1 MKCPYCDKPDS
12 KVLDSRLT
20 EDGSCVRRRRECSQC
35 GERFTTYERV
45 DQAPLVVIKKDGR
58 RQPFDSLKLFNGLLR
73 ACEKTQL
80 TRENLTELAQN
91 VEKEIRDKREREVT
105 TLEIGELVMTK
116 LKDLDRVAYLRFAS
130 VYREFKD
137 LYNFQE
143 ELERLQED

>member
-1 MKCPYCDKPDS
+1 MKCPYCTQPDS

-20 EDGSCVRRRRECSQC
+20 EEGSSVRRRRECPGC

-45 DQAPLVVIKKDGR
+45 DQSPLIVVKKDGR
-58 RQPFDSLKLFNGLLR
+58 RQPFDNLKLFNGLLR
-73 ACEKTQL
+73 ACEKTTL
-80 TRENLTELAQN
+80 TRECLTDLVQQ

-105 TLEIGELVMTK
+105 SWEIGETVMNK

-137 LYNFQE
+137 LHNFQE
-143 ELERLQED
+143 ELERLIED